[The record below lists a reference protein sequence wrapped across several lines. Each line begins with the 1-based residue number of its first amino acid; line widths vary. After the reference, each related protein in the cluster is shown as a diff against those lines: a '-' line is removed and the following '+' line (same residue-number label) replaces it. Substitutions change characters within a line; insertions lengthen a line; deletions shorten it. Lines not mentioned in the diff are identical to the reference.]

1 MADEDDDDF
10 VLDLT
15 NYDAEQASKIVS
27 EAKSLGDLEGWEH
40 FEADQQRRA
49 YEGEHHPG
57 ASTSG
62 EQQAPAWD
70 DQRGFW
76 ELWSE
81 ESIWKGKLLLDSERV
96 HADETGT
103 SWSVEGSELYRVH
116 KLGSEEELQ
125 VPWYTCNCPNGSA
138 RGGRPSCYHTAAV
151 AALDLGIDLSGVTK
165 PEKKR
170 PARG

>member
-1 MADEDDDDF
+1 MSADEEFDI
-10 VLDLT
+10 DLT
-15 NYDAEQASKIVS
+15 NYDAEQAAKIVS
-27 EAKSLGDLEGWEH
+27 TAKSLGDLEGWEG

-49 YEGEHHPG
+49 YEGESHPG
-57 ASTSG
+57 AEHSVET
-62 EQQAPAWD
+62 QAPAWD

-81 ESIWKGKLLLDSERV
+81 ESIWKGKLLLDGERV
-96 HADETGT
+96 HPNPSGT
-103 SWSVEGSELYRVH
+103 SWAVEGSELYSVH
-116 KLGSEEELQ
+116 KLGSEEVLE

-151 AALDLGIDLSGVTK
+151 AALDLGIDLSEVTK